1 MPGVYARPL
10 LSMSVGPELASYWS
24 SSPSRVWPP
33 AKLCFKCFKHF
44 KLMFQMFHVN
54 VAYVASLCFNCFRR
68 MCLIVSSRCCIC
80 HYGSIH
86 MCSRVCFKCFT
97 CFILML

>member
-54 VAYVASLCFNCFRR
+54 VANRSWILHMLQAYVS
-68 MCLIVSSRCCIC
+68 IVLN
-80 HYGSIH
+80 
-86 MCSRVCFKCFT
+86 VCFKCF
-97 CFILML
+97 I